1 MLHDPNLQA
10 IDPQETDMRLI
21 VHASRW
27 LLLASLATLAP
38 NLGCSAKTD
47 NTSTAASE
55 KNDLPSDTA
64 IRDRLD
70 QVLDFTLQKR
80 HLNTQDHA
88 AWQIVH
94 GILVY
99 GRDFQIYV
107 NGKLVPALDYLLR
120 GGELNGWHL
129 YHTEHGVATKVEG
142 GTKTGQG
149 HEDQWLGYLS
159 QIGMTPDEQVV
170 VNGETYT
177 INDLITEAQWHMN
190 DSLEAT
196 WTLMAFSTYLPLD
209 VRWPAKDGQE
219 WTVEKIVNLEN
230 SQNLAESAC
239 GGTHR
244 LYGLTTAVNRYRK
257 EHEHAELTGP
267 WFKAQ
272 EKIKQSIETAR
283 RFQQPDGSFSTNYF
297 ERPATNADIEKRIHS
312 TGHTLEFIVLAS
324 TDAQLNEP
332 WIARSAMHL
341 VDLLE
346 ETQDL
351 PLECGALY
359 HAVHG
364 LQLYR
369 NRRFGPRDA
378 AGETAQP
385 APPSEASNGWGPAER
400 IRR

>member
-1 MLHDPNLQA
+1 
-10 IDPQETDMRLI
+10 
-21 VHASRW
+21 
-27 LLLASLATLAP
+27 
-38 NLGCSAKTD
+38 
-47 NTSTAASE
+47 
-55 KNDLPSDTA
+55 
-64 IRDRLD
+64 
-70 QVLDFTLQKR
+70 
-80 HLNTQDHA
+80 
-88 AWQIVH
+88 
-94 GILVY
+94 
-99 GRDFQIYV
+99 
-107 NGKLVPALDYLLR
+107 
-120 GGELNGWHL
+120 
-129 YHTEHGVATKVEG
+129 
-142 GTKTGQG
+142 
-149 HEDQWLGYLS
+149 
-159 QIGMTPDEQVV
+159 
-170 VNGETYT
+170 
-177 INDLITEAQWHMN
+177 MN

-209 VRWPAKDGQE
+209 ARWQAKDGQE
-219 WTVEKIVNLEN
+219 WTIEKMVNLEN

-244 LYGLTTAVNRYRK
+244 LYGLTTAVNRYRN

-267 WFKAQ
+267 WLKAQ

-324 TDAQLNEP
+324 TDAELNEP
-332 WIARSAMHL
+332 WIARSAMNL

-378 AGETAQP
+378 AGETPQP
-385 APPSEASNGWGPAER
+385 EPPSEASHGWGPTER